1 MPFLIVTNGM
11 SNLAR
16 ADGSPKYSM
25 TSMLIGAIVN
35 TILDPVFIF
44 VFHWGVAGAAWATV
58 IGQIC
63 SFVSAVI
70 YIGKFKNIELKRED
84 IRLVPQECLKT
95 ASLGMSNSLNQATA
109 QALDGLSAADE
120 KELFAFAEYHPEDAE
135 KTGFSGYSYW
145 RSTLRVF
152 TRNKMA
158 MFLLGV
164 IIVLLLFTFIQP
176 YLPGQ
181 RDPIVINN
189 DENGIQIINMKPNSE
204 FWFGTNSIG
213 QDLWSRVWSGTRT
226 SLFIGFSVAMWEVA
240 FGILIGVLWGYV
252 RKLDFFFTELYNVV
266 DNIPQT
272 IVLILF
278 SYIMRPSV
286 GTLIFAMC
294 LTGWLTMARFVRNQ
308 IVIIRDRDYNLASR
322 CLGSCRRGAS
332 LCATSLPY
340 LVSVIMMRV
349 AMAIPLAIGNE
360 VFITYIGLG
369 LPVSTPSLG
378 KPASTR
384 AA

>member
-1 MPFLIVTNGM
+1 MGLFNKKSVQL
-11 SNLAR
+11 
-16 ADGSPKYSM
+16 
-25 TSMLIGAIVN
+25 
-35 TILDPVFIF
+35 
-44 VFHWGVAGAAWATV
+44 
-58 IGQIC
+58 
-63 SFVSAVI
+63 
-70 YIGKFKNIELKRED
+70 
-84 IRLVPQECLKT
+84 
-95 ASLGMSNSLNQATA
+95 SNSLNQATA

-240 FGILIGVLWGYV
+240 FGILIGFICYCVFIVTTYCIFIY
-252 RKLDFFFTELYNVV
+252 FFGF
-266 DNIPQT
+266 
-272 IVLILF
+272 
-278 SYIMRPSV
+278 
-286 GTLIFAMC
+286 
-294 LTGWLTMARFVRNQ
+294 FVALSRSNF
-308 IVIIRDRDYNLASR
+308 IIRYFCGNITDFRL
-322 CLGSCRRGAS
+322 CL
-332 LCATSLPY
+332 
-340 LVSVIMMRV
+340 
-349 AMAIPLAIGNE
+349 
-360 VFITYIGLG
+360 
-369 LPVSTPSLG
+369 
-378 KPASTR
+378 
-384 AA
+384 